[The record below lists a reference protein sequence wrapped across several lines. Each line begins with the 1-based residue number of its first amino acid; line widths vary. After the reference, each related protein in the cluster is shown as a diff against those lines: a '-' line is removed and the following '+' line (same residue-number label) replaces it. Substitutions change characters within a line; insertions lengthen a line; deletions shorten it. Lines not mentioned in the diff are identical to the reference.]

1 MELKLI
7 KKLQQ
12 PIKIPTYPNIPK
24 LDLKNHIWE

>member
-12 PIKIPTYPNIPK
+12 PIKIPTYPNK
-24 LDLKNHIWE
+24 HKRNLKNHIWV